1 MLIINPIK
9 EQPMKGK
16 IKNIKL
22 GEVLIQ
28 EGVITEMQ
36 LEEALSLAKTD
47 EYRKRKALI
56 GEILVELNYC
66 TGEDITK
73 HMSYKSKVRVVDL
86 NEITMN
92 MQAANLITPD
102 IAKRYKAIPLDY
114 NNNKDKL
121 VVAFQNPS
129 DLIAID
135 DISLLTGYEIEPVIV
150 KDQQLTV
157 AIENFTNMSTADDD
171 AYEDDDAYDLE
182 EEETDEVLL
191 RPAVQLANQVL
202 NQAMNALASDVHIE
216 PQEKRLKIRFRID
229 GVLHDVMNQS
239 IKLAPSMASRFK
251 ILGNMD
257 IAERRIPQ
265 DGRMTYKNEKMKADI
280 RIATL
285 PTVFGEKVTLRLIDR
300 TAKMMSL
307 ESFGMPDQQLSGI
320 KQAIGAPYGFILI
333 TGPTGSGKSTTLY
346 AALEELNDPS
356 KNIITL
362 EDPVERKVDGI
373 NQIQINN
380 RAGLTFSSGLRS
392 ILRSDPDIIMIGE
405 IRDHETAKIAVES
418 ALTGHLV
425 LSTLHTNNSAGAVT
439 RLGDMDVEPYL
450 TASSLIGVVAQRL
463 VRRLC
468 PKCKVEIEMEK
479 NELIRLFPE
488 VGDGTINQ
496 DIDIYK
502 AKGCIHC
509 SNTGYKGRIGV
520 YEYLEV
526 TDTIKELILKGGS
539 TMAIEK
545 AAIKEGM
552 NTLRVAG
559 IEHVLNGVT
568 SIEEFFRVIV

>member
-1 MLIINPIK
+1 
-9 EQPMKGK
+9 MKGK